1 MSAKTRS
8 PFSAQNSRSPSKP
21 SGSAKYQRKTPPS
34 VRNHVHSATNGR
46 VASTRNKTVS
56 KEHNDSDTEQD
67 VLMIN
72 IPSAGDVMRERESN
86 AVTCEIDPQKILQQ
100 SGEISY
106 QNIYECNLH
115 ASNIG
120 RINNL
125 EKFIKLRILD
135 LSCNHIKH
143 IENLD
148 RNTDLRELKLYG
160 NQIAEIQNINGCREL
175 CNLLLQHNRIKTLG
189 KGLSC
194 LRNLKMMRLDNNQ
207 ISRIESREI
216 TSCGHLTYLDIS
228 NNRIDNL
235 VSFNC
240 LQNLIEL
247 YASGN
252 RIQSISD
259 LSRCRKLQDL
269 DVSNNRL
276 TDISGLKGL
285 PNLMN
290 LNVANNSLTN
300 DRLKAVGKLRS
311 LEDLNICNNRLEQ
324 LETLVPLFPSLQV
337 LHVSDNRIKQWKVVC
352 GLCKISNLVELFI
365 SGNPFAAEGG
375 EKQSYIH
382 ELRTLLPKLE
392 ILDGVPMRRITQR
405 SAPVMRPM
413 SATSAVSSRQVENQI
428 RSVEQDIVS
437 FESSLASRFEN
448 LRTTV
453 DTLPLEAPSR
463 LGNDSD
469 VSSRPGT
476 SSGRCSVRSRIFQA
490 KAFAD
495 EHF

>member
-300 DRLKAVGKLRS
+300 DRLKAVGKL
-311 LEDLNICNNRLEQ
+311 Q
-324 LETLVPLFPSLQV
+324 
-337 LHVSDNRIKQWKVVC
+337 C